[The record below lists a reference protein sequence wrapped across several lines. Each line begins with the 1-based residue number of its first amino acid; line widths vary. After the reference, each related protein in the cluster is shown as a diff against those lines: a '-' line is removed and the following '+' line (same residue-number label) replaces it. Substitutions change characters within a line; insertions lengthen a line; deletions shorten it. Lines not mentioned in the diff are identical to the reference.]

1 MNLSKLR
8 GVLAEKRITQRE
20 LAEKMELSV
29 KSVNEKLNGK
39 VSFTVEEANKISK
52 ILELKN
58 PELIFFS

>member
-29 KSVNEKLNGK
+29 KSVNENSMVKYQLQ
-39 VSFTVEEANKISK
+39 
-52 ILELKN
+52 
-58 PELIFFS
+58 